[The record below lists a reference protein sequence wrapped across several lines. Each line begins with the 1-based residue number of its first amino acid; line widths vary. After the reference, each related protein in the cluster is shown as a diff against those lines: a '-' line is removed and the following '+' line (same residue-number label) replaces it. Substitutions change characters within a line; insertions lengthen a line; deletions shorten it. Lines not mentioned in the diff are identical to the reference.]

1 MFVFVHRREPQCAVA
16 RVGWRV
22 LQSSKMADGD
32 WRHELSNPG
41 AEGASGPGVERRQI
55 TLRLLPE
62 GVVPPCRLMARFV
75 V

>member
-1 MFVFVHRREPQCAVA
+1 LTLTC
-16 RVGWRV
+16 
-22 LQSSKMADGD
+22 SSD
-32 WRHELSNPG
+32 
-41 AEGASGPGVERRQI
+41 GASGPGVERRQI